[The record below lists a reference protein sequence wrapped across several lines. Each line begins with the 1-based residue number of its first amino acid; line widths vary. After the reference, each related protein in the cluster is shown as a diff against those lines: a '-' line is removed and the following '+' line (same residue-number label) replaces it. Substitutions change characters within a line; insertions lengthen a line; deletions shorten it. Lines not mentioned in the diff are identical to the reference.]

1 MIAKGKEN
9 IFSIENLFG
18 SKARLKIL
26 KVLTVNAEMSITQI
40 IKKTSLNHSSVKK
53 HLNCLKALNL
63 VQEKAF
69 GRIRIYRYKVENLKA
84 NSLKNFIEIWENRT
98 YNNDPPY

>member
-1 MIAKGKEN
+1 MIVKGKEN
-9 IFSIENLFG
+9 SFSIENLFG

-53 HLNCLKALNL
+53 HLNRLKALNL

-84 NSLKNFIEIWENRT
+84 NSLKTFIELWENRA
-98 YNNDPPY
+98 YNNDPT